1 MDYGSIYEDLM
12 ARAYGRSRHG
22 YMERHHIVPRCLGGS
37 NRKDNLVYLTAREH
51 FLAHKL
57 LVRMYPEI
65 WGLWTA
71 LMLMGRLA
79 NHKSRI
85 FESERTRAAEMRR
98 SFRYSKEARE
108 KMSKSAKSRGRNSPK
123 TEFKP
128 GLVPWNKGLPPE
140 ESPRF
145 GKHHA
150 PETKQKMSAIML
162 ANGVKPP
169 APPKGFRW
177 GKGGVLIPKKPSG
190 APLTASKGD

>member
-1 MDYGSIYEDLM
+1 MDYASIYDDLM
-12 ARAYGRSRHG
+12 ARAYGRSRQG

-37 NRKDNLVYLTAREH
+37 DRKDNLVYLTAREH

-57 LVRMYPEI
+57 LVRMYPEV

-71 LMLMGRLA
+71 LILMGRLA

-85 FESERTRAAEMRR
+85 FESERIRAAEMRR
-98 SFRYSKEARE
+98 SFRYSKQSRK
-108 KMSKSAKSRGRNSPK
+108 KMSDSAKARGSVSPA

-140 ESPRF
+140 ESHRF
-145 GKHHA
+145 GKHHS
-150 PETKQKMSAIML
+150 PETKRKMSAIMR

-177 GKGGVLIPKKPSG
+177 GKGGTLIPKKSSG
-190 APLTASKGD
+190 ASLTSSTGG